1 MSMNIYEMYVANC
14 GAGFWFQR
22 RTWGQTCARLV
33 SVGPLNARPPY
44 FGNPGAIMDV
54 YNLKT
59 GELKEKFQSVSCPG
73 TGTYRKIDPP
83 LWLGNTWLRQL
94 ETPIGDVITLH
105 KGSSERIQNVISAQ
119 RQITKKLIVS
129 RYEDRFKLK
138 ELGAKWSLE
147 DKAWFIPVGESH
159 LKAAI
164 HAAGFRFK
172 N

>member
-1 MSMNIYEMYVANC
+1 MSVNIYEMYVANC

-22 RTWGQTCARLV
+22 TSWGRTCARLV
-33 SVGPLNARPPY
+33 SVGPMNARPPY
-44 FGNPGAIMDV
+44 YGNPGATMDV
-54 YNLKT
+54 YDLKT
-59 GELKEKFQSVSCPG
+59 GELKGELQSVSCPG

-83 LWLGNTWLRQL
+83 LWLGNAWLRQL
-94 ETPIGDVITLH
+94 EAPTGDVITQH
-105 KGSSERIQNVISAQ
+105 NGSSERTQNLISVQ
-119 RQITKKLIVS
+119 RQIAKKLIVS

-147 DKAWFIPVGESH
+147 DKAWFILVGESH
-159 LKAAI
+159 LEVAI